1 MNKGIVAALAFASST
16 ALAMPA
22 LAAPFEGPYVGMQA
36 GLNRDAVGRPGTKF
50 GPVAIDHGR
59 NSFAGGVF
67 AGYDYSIAP
76 RVVVGAEAG
85 LTFAAND
92 AIDGSAG
99 SAPAVIDPKR
109 QIDLSGRAGYL
120 VTRDT
125 LVYVRGGY
133 ANVRARTTI
142 GAKAEAISRGSDLQ
156 GWTLGAGTE
165 RSLTSTVSARVEY
178 RYADLGE
185 SHGRFDRH
193 QVLVGLAYHF

>member
-1 MNKGIVAALAFASST
+1 MYKGIVAALAFASTT
-16 ALAMPA
+16 ALATPVF
-22 LAAPFEGPYVGMQA
+22 AAPFQGPFVGVQA
-36 GLNRDAVGRPGTKF
+36 GLSRDAVGRTGTQL
-50 GPVAIDHGR
+50 GAVAVDHGR
-59 NSFAGGVF
+59 NSFAGGLF

-85 LTFAAND
+85 LSFGASD
-92 AIDGSAG
+92 AIEGSAG

-109 QIDLSGRAGYL
+109 QIDLSARAGYL
-120 VTRDT
+120 IRQDT

-142 GAKAEAISRGSDLQ
+142 GAKAEAISRSSDLQ

-185 SHGRFDRH
+185 GNGRFDRH
-193 QVLVGLAYHF
+193 QVLIGLAYHF